1 MHRAGK
7 YAAYTDGV
15 TLPGNGEHGV
25 GHGGTG
31 TGVGEGTGRKEGIF
45 CPHTVDRRWGKQG
58 RGGGLWD
65 ISGHGALYRL
75 KPPGAEALA
84 ARGIEKPLGCAGWML
99 PGETCDGTR
108 SAGG

>member
-45 CPHTVDRRWGKQG
+45 CPHTVDRRWGK
-58 RGGGLWD
+58 RGGAVP
-65 ISGHGALYRL
+65 HGILRGMRRLYRL
-75 KPPGAEALA
+75 KPPGAEALT
-84 ARGIEKPLGCAGWML
+84 ARGTKKPLGCAGWML

>member
-31 TGVGEGTGRKEGIF
+31 TGVGEGTGRKGGIF
-45 CPHTVDRRWGKQG
+45 CPHTVDRRWGKKG
-58 RGGGLWD
+58 RGGAPWD
-65 ISGHGALYRL
+65 TSGHEAAVQ
-75 KPPGAEALA
+75 AEASGSGGADGAWHKEAFGL
-84 ARGIEKPLGCAGWML
+84 RGLDAS
-99 PGETCDGTR
+99 R
-108 SAGG
+108 